1 MRKILITGGAG
12 FIGSNLSLKLL
23 SRGYQVRVLDNLSPQ
38 IHGAS
43 PDVTSPLYISIKDKV
58 EFFKG
63 DILNK
68 KDLEEALSGQD
79 AVIHFA
85 AETGTGQSMY
95 EIKKYCDVN
104 VGGTAQLLDILT
116 NQKHTIQKIVVA
128 SSRAIYGEGK
138 YECNDHGVVYPYERK
153 DVDMRN
159 GDFECKCPVCNQ
171 KVNLL
176 LTSEESKIHPSS
188 VYGITKQNQ
197 EQMTLTVGK
206 AIGVPAVAFRY
217 QNVYGPGQSLS
228 NAYTGILS
236 IFSTL
241 ILNGKDLNI
250 FEDGKESRDFI
261 YIDDVVEA
269 TMLGLETEKA
279 NNLTF
284 NIGTGVSVSVNT
296 VADLLMENY
305 SSQRKSKITG
315 NYRIGDI
322 RHNLAD
328 ISLARKVL
336 KFEPF
341 FSFDQGIENF
351 TSWVK
356 MQTIESSG
364 FERSFQEMQ
373 LKGLLK

>member
-1 MRKILITGGAG
+1 MKKILITGGAG

-23 SRGYQVRVLDNLSPQ
+23 SRGYQVRVFDNLSSQ
-38 IHGAS
+38 IHGTS
-43 PDVTSPLYISIKDKV
+43 PDVTSPLFISIKDKV

-68 KDLEEALSGQD
+68 KKLEEALSGQD
-79 AVIHFA
+79 AVIHLA

-95 EIKKYCDVN
+95 EIKRYCDVN
-104 VGGTAQLLDILT
+104 VGGTALLLDILT
-116 NQKHTIQKIVVA
+116 NQKHTIQKIIVA

-138 YECNDHGVVYPYERK
+138 YECNEHGVVYPDERK
-153 DVDMRN
+153 EIDMRN

-171 KVNLL
+171 EVILL
-176 LTSEESKIHPSS
+176 PTCEESKIHPSS
-188 VYGITKQNQ
+188 IYGISKQNQ
-197 EQMTLTVGK
+197 EQMTLTIGK
-206 AIGVPAVAFRY
+206 AIGIPAVAFRY

-241 ILNGKDLNI
+241 ILNGQDINI
-250 FEDGKESRDFI
+250 FEDGRESRDFI
-261 YIDDVVEA
+261 YIDDVVDA
-269 TMLGLETEKA
+269 TILGLETAKA

-284 NIGTGVSVSVNT
+284 NIGTGVSVDINSV
-296 VADLLMENY
+296 AGLLLKNY
-305 SSQRKSKITG
+305 SGQGKSRITG

-328 ISLARKVL
+328 ISLAKKML
-336 KFEPF
+336 KFKPF
-341 FSFDQGIENF
+341 FSFNEGIENF

-356 MQTIESSG
+356 MQTITSSDY
-364 FERSFQEMQ
+364 ERSFKEMQ

>member
-1 MRKILITGGAG
+1 MKKILITGGAG
-12 FIGSNLSLKLL
+12 FIGSNLALKLL
-23 SRGYQVRVLDNLSPQ
+23 SKGYHVRVFDNLSSQ
-38 IHGAS
+38 VHGDC
-43 PDVTSPLYISIKDKV
+43 PEITSPLFISIKDKV
-58 EFFKG
+58 EFFRG
-63 DILNK
+63 DILNRK
-68 KDLEEALSGQD
+68 ELEEALSGQD
-79 AVIHFA
+79 AVIHLA

-104 VGGTAQLLDILT
+104 VGGTALLLDILT
-116 NQKHTIQKIVVA
+116 NKKHTIQKIVVA

-138 YECNDHGVVYPYERK
+138 YECKEHDVIYPVERK
-153 DVDMRN
+153 DIDMQN

-176 LTSEESKIHPSS
+176 PTCEKSKIHPAS
-188 VYGITKQNQ
+188 VYGISKQNQ
-197 EQMTLTVGK
+197 EQMVLTVGK

-241 ILNGKDLNI
+241 ILNEKDINI

-269 TMLGLETEKA
+269 TLLGLENEKA

-284 NIGTGVSVSVNT
+284 NIGSGVAVNVKT
-296 VADLLMENY
+296 VADSLLKNY
-305 SSQRKSKITG
+305 SSQRKYRITG

-328 ISLARKVL
+328 ISLAKKVL
-336 KFEPF
+336 KFKPS
-341 FSFDQGIENF
+341 FSFNEGIENF
-351 TSWVK
+351 TNWVK
-356 MQTIESSG
+356 MQTIASSG
-364 FERSFQEMQ
+364 FEKSFQEMQ